1 VRAGGKLFFE
11 QRPVGADNFKLFVQ
25 EGSTDRV
32 LIDPTLKSDAKSH
45 LSLDWWTASPD
56 GTRVVYGLSKDGS
69 EDSTLHI
76 LTVADG
82 KDLPEQIPNTEAAH
96 PQWLD
101 DGSGFFYNQLTGRVD
116 TPERYLDSQA
126 RFHRLGTA
134 PAGDPILMKRGLDAR
149 VQFERIQMP
158 VIATF
163 EGSHY
168 ALLLLQDVRSE
179 MRILIAPVA
188 DAVANK
194 AHWVA
199 VADFADEIT
208 SAEIDGETLYLLHN
222 KGHPRG
228 RVL

>member
-1 VRAGGKLFFE
+1 M
-11 QRPVGADNFKLFVQ
+11 
-25 EGSTDRV
+25 
-32 LIDPTLKSDAKSH
+32 
-45 LSLDWWTASPD
+45 
-56 GTRVVYGLSKDGS
+56 VYGLSKDGS
-69 EDSTLHI
+69 EDSILHI

-101 DGSGFFYNQLTGRVD
+101 DGSGFFYNQLTGKVD

-126 RFHRLGTA
+126 RFHRLGTD

-149 VQFERIQMP
+149 VQFESIQMP

-179 MRILIAPVA
+179 MRILIAPLADVVA
-188 DAVANK
+188 GK
-194 AHWVA
+194 AHWMA
-199 VADFADEIT
+199 VADFDDEVT
-208 SAEIDGETLYLLHN
+208 ERRDRRRDALPARQQGSSARPCAQDAGAALRPSRPP
-222 KGHPRG
+222 PRSCRRASG
-228 RVL
+228 SSRTCTWRATGCTCG